1 MILVIGHLKG
11 GTGKSTLTVNLAE
24 ELHRRDFK
32 VVIVEADPTVRT
44 STNWGEDRLKDN
56 SLAPITVMI
65 KYGDV
70 SQAVAEL
77 DGTYDFV
84 LIDAAGKDSPELRTG
99 MAAADA
105 LIVPQPPSNAD
116 LDTLDALDQ
125 IVKKV
130 RRVNPDLA
138 ATIVLSRADTHP
150 MIDDVSQT
158 RAVLNDYPGFA
169 VASTVIHERRAYR
182 TALAAGRGVVQW
194 KDYKAKAEIQVLVT
208 ELIGD

>member
-1 MILVIGHLKG
+1 MIFVVGHLKG

-44 STNWGEDRLKDN
+44 STNWGEDRQRDE
-56 SLAPITVMI
+56 SLDPITVMI

-77 DGTYDFV
+77 DQTYDFV

-130 RRVNPDLA
+130 RRVNPGLA
-138 ATIVLSRADTHP
+138 ATVVLSRADTHP

-158 RAVLNDYPGFA
+158 RTVLNDYPDFN

-182 TALAAGRGVVQW
+182 AALAAGRGVVKW